1 MRAQR
6 AGRTRSTPAVA
17 GRVQAARL
25 AVSPPAHP
33 PEAALLVEASLLAFG
48 AKEAAVPKL
57 AKNPR
62 ALHGG
67 LEPLQKTFAV
77 FTFPEGYV

>member
-1 MRAQR
+1 M
-6 AGRTRSTPAVA
+6 AGRGQAEGPAVT
-17 GRVQAARL
+17 L

-33 PEAALLVEASLLAFG
+33 PEAALLVEAGLFALG
-48 AKEAAVPKL
+48 AEESAIPKL

-67 LEPLQKTFAV
+67 LEPLQKALAV